1 MDRTSKFMTDS
12 YNKLEKLMEFP
23 CVVGFRVIVDASI
36 VNSLGEVEKAIN
48 EVEAG
53 IMQKITDEPRK
64 SSKGNYVSYTIP
76 VKVNKAENL
85 KLLYEKISALPC
97 VKHVI

>member
-1 MDRTSKFMTDS
+1 MEFYRYMTDS
-12 YNKLEKLMEFP
+12 YKKLEKLMEFP
-23 CVVGFRVIVDASI
+23 CIVGLRVIVDASI
-36 VNSLGEVEKAIN
+36 ANSLGEVEKAIN
-48 EVEAG
+48 EVETG
-53 IMQKITDEPRK
+53 TMQKITDAPRK

-85 KLLYEKISALPC
+85 KLLYEKISSLPC

>member
-1 MDRTSKFMTDS
+1 
-12 YNKLEKLMEFP
+12 MEFP

-36 VNSLGEVEKAIN
+36 VHSLGDVEKAIN

-53 IMQKITDEPRK
+53 IMQKITDEPGK